1 MKSIAENFAAAAAPA
16 GVGLIRGCSPR
27 TDRLELGL
35 LLVAQRC
42 VEIVK
47 HRTHQLDRLQH
58 AIEPLADGGEPCR
71 WRERIIGLARGF
83 QHVRCADA
91 GILEHGKTGALVVR
105 RAQPRFDLLGRPF
118 QRGYLRNIAAL
129 RERSIAI
136 PCRAAPALIFGERI
150 QSHLLFIVQQAIEP
164 TEAQRA
170 ALDELANASVA
181 AAQKIKAACPTTIS
195 LTAPSRLASMQQR
208 IEAMIAGVAIVRPA
222 LDNFYGVLNDEQK
235 ARLSALAEDQRRRSS
250 ARKRDRPLAQACDV
264 AQAALKWP
272 AGEIE
277 TRLSPTDA
285 QRAKLVA
292 LQDVNAKAADML
304 RTSCQPDDTVT
315 PPARL
320 DAIGKRLDTML
331 QAVKL
336 VQSAVEGFYT
346 TLSDEQKFQFEAI
359 GPRRTASSDRPETSR
374 RRGRIDFG
382 N

>member
-1 MKSIAENFAAAAAPA
+1 M
-16 GVGLIRGCSPR
+16 
-27 TDRLELGL
+27 
-35 LLVAQRC
+35 
-42 VEIVK
+42 
-47 HRTHQLDRLQH
+47 
-58 AIEPLADGGEPCR
+58 
-71 WRERIIGLARGF
+71 
-83 QHVRCADA
+83 
-91 GILEHGKTGALVVR
+91 
-105 RAQPRFDLLGRPF
+105 
-118 QRGYLRNIAAL
+118 IAA
-129 RERSIAI
+129 
-136 PCRAAPALIFGERI
+136 
-150 QSHLLFIVQQAIEP
+150 
-164 TEAQRA
+164 
-170 ALDELANASVA
+170 
-181 AAQKIKAACPTTIS
+181 
-195 LTAPSRLASMQQR
+195 
-208 IEAMIAGVAIVRPA
+208 VAIVQPA
-222 LDNFYGVLNDEQK
+222 LDKFYSLLNDEQK
-235 ARLSALAEDQRRRSS
+235 ARLNALAEDQRRRSS